1 MEEILNKRA
10 KLFLK
15 EAENDIK
22 NGFFDLA
29 AFHLEQA
36 LQLKLKYILAKKIGY
51 FSRAHIS
58 TLFEEV
64 KKSFQK
70 FLKFIRNIRKK
81 LKNLKLHILEQ
92 DICQLSTQRKK
103 YKNY

>member
-1 MEEILNKRA
+1 MEEVLNKRA

-36 LQLKLKYILAKKIGY
+36 LQLKLKYILAKKNRIFFKNSFY
-51 FSRAHIS
+51 F
-58 TLFEEV
+58 
-64 KKSFQK
+64 
-70 FLKFIRNIRKK
+70 
-81 LKNLKLHILEQ
+81 
-92 DICQLSTQRKK
+92 
-103 YKNY
+103 